1 MKQKESMSQPQCPK
15 AGPWTLEGGIN
26 IKPAAGWVAWEGLE
40 VPAGFWVLQI
50 RCSSL
55 DVRHYLD
62 LDKVRLFL
70 ELTFVQPQLVSTEIF
85 GFRLLRRVLLPK
97 QTFSFSWLRG
107 LHAAIVTSPFGLISM
122 TPLMCV
128 CVLLGESEFFMF
140 SMFHTSLGRKISA
153 CWWFA
158 FLLRFWWGSKSGRQW
173 APNTRGRSDWG
184 KVRNRKWYKVE
195 LKVLKDSWTDVLADG
210 IHIFRL

>member
-1 MKQKESMSQPQCPK
+1 MQVVREHETKGKHEATPVSPGRAMNP
-15 AGPWTLEGGIN
+15 GGWN
-26 IKPAAGWVAWEGLE
+26 QHQTSCRVSGLGGQE

-85 GFRLLRRVLLPK
+85 GFRLLRRALLPK

-153 CWWFA
+153 CRRFA
-158 FLLRFWWGSKSGRQW
+158 FLLRFWWGSKSEDNGHQIPG
-173 APNTRGRSDWG
+173 AGQIEAKSGIGSGTRSSSRS
-184 KVRNRKWYKVE
+184 
-195 LKVLKDSWTDVLADG
+195 
-210 IHIFRL
+210 